1 MARITRIIFSILL
14 YLVEY
19 LIAFNYF
26 KKIFEYKSSCNK
38 SIVIVGLNYLAI
50 MLIYVINPN
59 IEWLNVLLFAIANY
73 LAICFGFHSN
83 QKSAIFHSLI
93 LSLVMYITEMVTIFT
108 ISVLFNKSVIHY
120 QNDFFLLLVD
130 AVICKTLY
138 FVSTALISLIATKER
153 GKIDGGKY
161 WILIIMPICSMSC
174 ALLIHYLLTQI
185 KVSNLVGIISS
196 SLTVLLLIANRI
208 VFWIY
213 ESTQKNHQK
222 ILELQIANQKN
233 TLDLSYLKLL
243 EEKNNSSDEL
253 IHDIKNH
260 LLNINSIADSTEV
273 SDYIEEVYGKVDK
286 YSYIG
291 KTSNKMLDLILNK
304 YITICKNKNIQLN
317 IETFSENLSFIKD
330 ADLSTILN
338 NLFDNS
344 IEAVEICNKKTID
357 FIVRRNDNGCRIIDL
372 KNNCVQKPI
381 IKSNKLLSTKKD
393 SGYHGIGTKN
403 IEKTVK
409 KYNGEIEWIFN
420 EEQMVFQVI
429 IIFP

>member
-1 MARITRIIFSILL
+1 MNKIIFSVLL
-14 YLVEY
+14 YLTEF

-26 KKIFEYKSSCNK
+26 KKIFEYKYSCNK
-38 SIVIVGLNYLAI
+38 SIIIVGANYII
-50 MLIYVINPN
+50 MLLIYIINPN

-73 LAICFGFHSN
+73 LSICFGFKSN

-108 ISVLFNKSVIHY
+108 ISTLLNKSVVHY
-120 QNDFFLLLVD
+120 QNDFFLLIVD

-138 FVSTALISLIATKER
+138 FVFTALISLIATKER
-153 GKIDGGKY
+153 SKINGGKY
-161 WILIIMPICSMSC
+161 WILIIMPVCSMC
-174 ALLIHYLLTQI
+174 CTLLIHYLLTQI
-185 KVSNLVGIISS
+185 NVSNLVGVISS
-196 SLTVLLLIANRI
+196 SLTVLLLISNII

-233 TLDLSYLKLL
+233 SLDLSYLKLL

-260 LLNINSIADSTEV
+260 LLNINSIADSKEV
-273 SDYIEEVYGKVDK
+273 SNYIKDVYGKVDK

-304 YITICKNKNIQLN
+304 YTIICKNKNIHFN
-317 IETFSENLSFIKD
+317 VETFSENLSFIND
-330 ADLSTILN
+330 VDLSTLLN

-344 IEAVEICNKKTID
+344 IEAAEKCDTKEID
-357 FIVRRNDNGCRIIDL
+357 FVLKRNDNGCRIIDL
-372 KNNCVQKPI
+372 KNSCIQKPI
-381 IKSNKLLSTKKD
+381 IKNHKLLSTKKD
-393 SGYHGIGTKN
+393 SNYHGIGTKN
-403 IEKTVK
+403 IEKIVK
-409 KYNGEIEWIFN
+409 KYNGEIEWRYN
-420 EEQMVFQVI
+420 EEQLTFQVI
-429 IIFP
+429 IIFL

>member
-1 MARITRIIFSILL
+1 MTRIIFSILL
-14 YLVEY
+14 YLVEF

-26 KKIFEYKSSCNK
+26 KKIFDYKNSCK
-38 SIVIVGLNYLAI
+38 QSITIVSLNYIAI
-50 MLIYVINPN
+50 FIFYLINSD

-73 LAICFGFHSN
+73 LSVYFGFNSN

-108 ISVLFNKSVIHY
+108 ISTLFNKSVIHY
-120 QNDFFLLLVD
+120 QNDFFLLIVD

-138 FVSTALISLIATKER
+138 FVIAKLISLFATKEIN
-153 GKIDGGKY
+153 KENAGKY
-161 WILIIMPICSMSC
+161 WILTVMPICSMGC
-174 ALLIHYLLTQI
+174 TLLIHYLLIQI
-185 KVSNLVGIISS
+185 KVSNLVGIVSS
-196 SLTVLLLIANRI
+196 FLTIFLLIANII

-213 ESTQKNHQK
+213 ESTQKNHQR

-233 TLDLSYLKLL
+233 SLDLSYLQLL

-260 LLNINSIADSTEV
+260 LLNINSIAESEV
-273 SDYIEEVYGKVDK
+273 VSSYIKEVYGKVDK
-286 YSYIG
+286 YNYIG

-304 YITICKNKNIQLN
+304 YTTICKNENIQFN
-317 IETFSENLSFIKD
+317 IETFSENLSFISD
-330 ADLSTILN
+330 VDLSTILN

-344 IEAVEICNKKTID
+344 IEAAENCDKKEID
-357 FIVRRNDNGCRIIDL
+357 FIVKKNDNGCRIIDI
-372 KNNCVQKPI
+372 KNSCIQKPI
-381 IKSNKLLSTKKD
+381 VKNHKLISTKKD

-409 KYNGEIEWIFN
+409 KYNGEIEWTYN
-420 EEQMVFQVI
+420 DEQKIFQVI

>member
-1 MARITRIIFSILL
+1 MGTIIFSIILFS
-14 YLVEY
+14 VEF

-26 KKIFEYKSSCNK
+26 RRIFEYKHNYKK
-38 SIVIVGLNYLAI
+38 SVIIVGLSYIVLI
-50 MLIYVINPN
+50 FIYVLFSNT
-59 IEWLNVLLFAIANY
+59 EWLNVLSFTIVNY
-73 LAICFGFHSN
+73 ISILLAFSSN
-83 QKSAIFHSLI
+83 QKAAIFHSLMLTLI
-93 LSLVMYITEMVTIFT
+93 MYLTEAITVFFISSLFKLSSM
-108 ISVLFNKSVIHY
+108 HY
-120 QNDFFLLLVD
+120 QDSFYLLIID

-138 FVSTALISLIATKER
+138 FIFAKLISLIATKER
-153 GKIDGGKY
+153 SKIDVGKY
-161 WILIIMPICSMSC
+161 WILIIMPICSISC
-174 ALLIHYLLTQI
+174 AFLIHYLLTQI

-196 SLTVLLLIANRI
+196 SLTVLLLIANII

-273 SDYIEEVYGKVDK
+273 SYYIEEVYGKVDK
-286 YSYIG
+286 YSFIG
-291 KTSNKMLDLILNK
+291 RTSNKMLDLILNK
-304 YITICKNKNIQLN
+304 YTIICKNKNIHFN
-317 IETFSENLSFIKD
+317 VETFSENLSFIND
-330 ADLSTILN
+330 VDLSTLLN

-372 KNNCVQKPI
+372 KNSCIQKPI
-381 IKSNKLLSTKKD
+381 IKNHKLLSTKKD

-420 EEQMVFQVI
+420 EKQMVFQVI